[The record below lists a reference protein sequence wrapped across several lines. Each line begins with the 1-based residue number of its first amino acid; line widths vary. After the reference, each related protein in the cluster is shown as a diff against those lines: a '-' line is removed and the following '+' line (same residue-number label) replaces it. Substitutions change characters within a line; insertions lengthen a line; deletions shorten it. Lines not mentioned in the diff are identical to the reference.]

1 MSRLDVSEASVE
13 LAAVNAHSRWQT
25 RRSARVKLVT
35 DGFIGLGEAAPL
47 PGYSAETLDEAIQCL
62 RSLSTANLNLFCQ
75 AAAPAELLARLDAEL
90 VRFPPS
96 ARFAIEMAAFD
107 VLGQR
112 LGVPAWRL
120 FCTGG
125 LSSEDPPLE
134 PPSCRLFSV
143 WEPDYEAA
151 FDALLASG
159 VGCLKV
165 KVGRDPLQEA
175 RRLTTLLRRAPT
187 ALVLRLDANRNLKG
201 QGWLDQLAP
210 LLSLQ
215 PEFVEEPCPIRELG
229 APRPLGFPLAFDE
242 ALTDPEEGVSAIV
255 DSWLECRAVRVLV
268 LKPMLVGSFNRS
280 VAIAARAAAHG
291 AEVVVSH
298 VFDGS
303 IAAAAYRH
311 LSVALGSRC
320 FASGLGEHPGLRLWA
335 DNTSGAQNPSGLGL
349 FAGEPEGFR
358 A

>member
-1 MSRLDVSEASVE
+1 MNRLHVSETSVE
-13 LAAVNAHSRWQT
+13 LAAANAHSRWQT
-25 RRSARVKLVT
+25 RRSARVKLVA
-35 DGFIGLGEAAPL
+35 DGFVGLGEAAPL

-62 RSLSTANLNLFCQ
+62 RSLSTATLNVFCQ
-75 AAAPAELLARLDAEL
+75 AADAVDLLAHLDAEL

-120 FCTGG
+120 FCRYVPP
-125 LSSEDPPLE
+125 SENPPSE
-134 PPSCRLFSV
+134 PPGCRLFSV
-143 WEPDYEAA
+143 WDSHYEAE
-151 FDALLASG
+151 FDALLATG
-159 VGCLKV
+159 VSCLKV
-165 KVGRDPLQEA
+165 KVGRDPSQEA
-175 RRLTTLLRRAPT
+175 RRLTRLLQRAPT
-187 ALVLRLDANRNLKG
+187 ALVLRMDANRNLKG
-201 QGWLDQLAP
+201 PGWQEQLAP
-210 LLSLQ
+210 LLSLA

-229 APRPLGFPLAFDE
+229 APRRLGFPLAFDE
-242 ALTDPEEGVSAIV
+242 AMTDPEEGVSAIV

-268 LKPMLVGSFNRS
+268 LKPMLVGSFNRL
-280 VAIAARAAAHG
+280 VAIAARAAAQG

-335 DNTSGAQNPSGLGL
+335 DHASGAQNPSGLGL
-349 FAGEPEGFR
+349 FAFEPEGFR